1 MKILATFAELGETNV
16 EICVFLI
23 ILHSSSQVSIEGTH
37 ILSIPVLIPK
47 EGIVFF
53 LDSIPSLTKSLSVNL
68 EKVRVII
75 FRPSFFFKPKALGK
89 IHNCVPLLMP
99 KADK

>member
-68 EKVRVII
+68 EKVRVI
-75 FRPSFFFKPKALGK
+75 FLPSFFFKPKALGK